1 MRKKYLSA
9 LLFGALL
16 FASAGT
22 FTSCKDYDDDI
33 SNLQTQVDDVK
44 SEVEALQTKINEGL
58 WITNIAD
65 AAGGFT
71 ITFSDNSTYT
81 ITNGQDG
88 ADGADGAAGAPGTQ
102 WTISEDGYWVC
113 DGEKTDV
120 KAVGQ
125 DGKDGAD
132 GADGQD
138 AQPEVKKENGK
149 WYLWNGTEF
158 EELNITAPTAN
169 VPYYYVDPNDN
180 NYAIL
185 VISDANGLNQREIRL
200 PLTEGLAQIQVL
212 RCGEQS
218 WDNDLSINY
227 AISREGAAF
236 EEWNGP
242 KEKPAKGEYI
252 ITQSTDSIL
261 VQVTPAN
268 YDLAALDLKVV
279 NANNEEV
286 PVTLGAPV
294 PYKGKLTDYSRAA
307 STTGM
312 YLIPVVHETIT
323 DENTEEYKD
332 LQFVSIVANEKV
344 RSAFDGSF
352 RFSLNDAEN
361 YSNNIEFGQ
370 YIDENSWY
378 NDHAYVEPGASFT
391 VDVVNDREYLYDAYV
406 TMYDGSEMDESD
418 WDDAVRAKITQA
430 KADQVR
436 YGIEADGLTITC
448 NDNAAGRVDF
458 SIHYMDVTG
467 RVHHEPFTVYYQE
480 EATPAETIALENVAH
495 TATGKT
501 DNQYIIV
508 DLAPYFE
515 TMTAEERLIW
525 NDEYDTYRN
534 NWQTKR
540 FMVEYYEAF
549 EDQNGNL
556 QSGIKWE
563 YEDTE
568 TGRTITDF
576 GYEGLLGTDAY
587 NIEIV
592 ALKADGTEATQ
603 GSEVAKLKIPFA
615 NNYGGY
621 AMDAENAAKG
631 QYNVKV
637 AVMNWVKNSEGNYND
652 YEVVAYLDV
661 PFTLAEPTA
670 AELSAQYTYN
680 SFYYNATDDRF
691 TIVDRDY
698 FAVSDL
704 ITCDRLNT
712 AELKA
717 VGANNYNGEVSI
729 LGGRIYWTGTD
740 NDGKEVAKG
749 TVYSFTGA
757 TFKYLNGMF
766 DIPTFNVRFVNSQPY
781 SLNMA
786 SANVTVQS
794 GNPASTDNIV
804 YAEKA
809 TKDEPIFYNVK
820 DVFSQFV
827 AADQIASVEI
837 VDFVSPTGQTGAPLL
852 EIPEVN
858 PSTKAITVTAT
869 TEKASQD
876 SKVTVKVKAIVRD
889 ANTNTTETVE
899 GQFTVTVKAYPLN

>member
-1 MRKKYLSA
+1 M
-9 LLFGALL
+9 
-16 FASAGT
+16 
-22 FTSCKDYDDDI
+22 
-33 SNLQTQVDDVK
+33 
-44 SEVEALQTKINEGL
+44 
-58 WITNIAD
+58 
-65 AAGGFT
+65 
-71 ITFSDNSTYT
+71 
-81 ITNGQDG
+81 
-88 ADGADGAAGAPGTQ
+88 P
-102 WTISEDGYWVC
+102 
-113 DGEKTDV
+113 
-120 KAVGQ
+120 
-125 DGKDGAD
+125 
-132 GADGQD
+132 
-138 AQPEVKKENGK
+138 
-149 WYLWNGTEF
+149 
-158 EELNITAPTAN
+158 
-169 VPYYYVDPNDN
+169 
-180 NYAIL
+180 
-185 VISDANGLNQREIRL
+185 
-200 PLTEGLAQIQVL
+200 
-212 RCGEQS
+212 
-218 WDNDLSINY
+218 
-227 AISREGAAF
+227 
-236 EEWNGP
+236 
-242 KEKPAKGEYI
+242 
-252 ITQSTDSIL
+252 
-261 VQVTPAN
+261 
-268 YDLAALDLKVV
+268 
-279 NANNEEV
+279 NNEEV

-352 RFSLNDAEN
+352 RFSLNNAEG
-361 YSNNIEFGQ
+361 YSDNIEFGQ
-370 YIDENSWY
+370 YTDENSWY
-378 NDHAYVEPGASFT
+378 NGFAYVEPGASFT

-418 WDDAVRAKITQA
+418 WDDAVRARITQA

-448 NDNAAGRVDF
+448 NDNAAGAVYF

-467 RVHHEPFTVYYQE
+467 RVHHEPFTVHYQE
-480 EATPAETIALENVAH
+480 EETPAETVALENVAH
-495 TATGKT
+495 TATGET

-515 TMTAEERLIW
+515 TMTADERLIW
-525 NDEYDTYRN
+525 NDEYDTFRDGG
-534 NWQTKR
+534 WKR
-540 FMVEYYEAF
+540 FVVEYHKAY
-549 EDQNGNL
+549 EDQNGNP
-556 QSGIKWE
+556 QYGIKWE
-563 YEDTE
+563 YENEE
-568 TGRTITDF
+568 TGRTETIF
-576 GYEGLLGTDAY
+576 GNTELFGSYDGDI
-587 NIEIV
+587 NVV

-615 NNYGGY
+615 TNYGDF
-621 AMDAENAAKG
+621 AMDADHYAKG
-631 QYNVKV
+631 QYNVKI
-637 AVMNWVKNSEGNYND
+637 AVRNIVKDAQGYYSNYD
-652 YEVVAYLDV
+652 VVAYLDV

-670 AELSAQYTYN
+670 AELSEQYTYN
-680 SFYYNATDDRF
+680 RFYYNATDDRF
-691 TIVDRDY
+691 TIVDRNY

-729 LGGRIYWTGTD
+729 SGGIINWNSYD
-740 NDGKEVAKG
+740 NDGEEVAKG

-757 TFKYLNGMF
+757 TFQYLNGTF

-809 TKDEPIFYNVK
+809 TKDEPVFYNVK

-827 AADQIASVEI
+827 AANQIASVEI

-852 EIPEVN
+852 ETPVVN

-876 SKVTVKVKAIVRD
+876 SKVTVKVKATVRD